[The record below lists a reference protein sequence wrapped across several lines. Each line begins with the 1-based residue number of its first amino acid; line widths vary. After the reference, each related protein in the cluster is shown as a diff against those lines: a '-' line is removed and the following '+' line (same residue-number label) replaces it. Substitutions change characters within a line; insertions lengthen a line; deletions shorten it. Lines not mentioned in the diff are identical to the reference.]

1 MDSKL
6 ILQGLIKYII
16 GLILVG
22 LLIFIPAGKIYFNG
36 LLFMCL
42 LFIPMFII
50 GIILMIK
57 DPDLLRRRLNSKEK
71 EKEQKVVVLL
81 SGIMFIS
88 GFVVAGLNYRY
99 NWINIPSIVVIISSI
114 IFEISYILY
123 FEVLRENT
131 YLLRTIEVE
140 ENQKVVDKGLY
151 SIVRHPMYI
160 ITIILFLT
168 IPLILNSIISFI
180 IFLIYPIIII
190 KRVNNEEKVLER
202 DLIGYNEYKKKVK
215 YRLIPFIW

>member
-57 DPDLLRRRLNSKEK
+57 DPELLRRRLNSKEK

-160 ITIILFLT
+160 ITIIWLLSDLFYLT
-168 IPLILNSIISFI
+168 IAI
-180 IFLIYPIIII
+180 IFDLSI
-190 KRVNNEEKVLER
+190 EEEN
-202 DLIGYNEYKKKVK
+202 DLLYNEFRNAISNVLNRPK
-215 YRLIPFIW
+215 RLIKIKNEIEEE